1 MAMDWSSFDRRVPE
15 WFLDAKFGIFIHWGA
30 YSVPAWAEPIG
41 ELGTID
47 GPTWF
52 AHNPY
57 AEWYFNT
64 IRIEGSPAKKHHQ
77 EVYGGADYDDFLDSW
92 KAEQFDATSWA
103 KVFVEAGAKYV
114 IPVTKHHDGIAL
126 WDAPGTGTRN
136 TVHRGPRRDLVG
148 EIAQAVR
155 AEGLKF
161 GTYYSGGLDW
171 SVTNLPPHTQFEEG
185 GGDRPMDAS
194 YSMYAFSHC
203 IDLINRYS
211 PDILWNDINWPDFS
225 KSSGPDVNYSL
236 AALFDT
242 YYQAVPDGLVN
253 DRWGV
258 PHHDYITS
266 EYQMNVEHE
275 NRGLFENN
283 RGIGFSFG
291 YNRNEGIEHYMSV
304 EHVVSHLVDVV
315 SRGGNFL
322 LNVGPMAN
330 GLLPD
335 IQTHILGGVAQWM
348 AVAAEALHG
357 SRVATR
363 GRPIGSRPEGET
375 PWVRFTEK
383 NDTVYL
389 FIKADGPVRCELPES
404 WVDDDSS
411 RILGGGSVELE
422 RAGDHVTL
430 RLAAPTG
437 GRPAVVAIRRR

>member
-1 MAMDWSSFDRRVPE
+1 MDWTIFSRPVPD

-64 IRIEGSPAKKHHQ
+64 IRIEGSPAAKHHQ
-77 EVYGGADYDDFLDSW
+77 EVYGGADYDDFLNAW
-92 KAEQFDATSWA
+92 RAEQFDATSWA
-103 KVFVEAGAKYV
+103 RLFASVGAKYV

-136 TVHRGPRRDLVG
+136 TVHRGPKRDLIG

-171 SVTNLPPHTQFEEG
+171 SVTNLPPHTEFEEVDG
-185 GGDRPMDAS
+185 NRPVDAS
-194 YSMYAFSHC
+194 YSMYAFAHC
-203 IDLINRYS
+203 VDLIERYA

-225 KSSGPDVNYSL
+225 KQGGPEVDYSL
-236 AALFDT
+236 AALFDR
-242 YYQAVPDGLVN
+242 YYRAVPHGLVN

-258 PHHDYITS
+258 SHHDYITS

-275 NRGLFENN
+275 SRGLFENN

-291 YNRNEGIEHYMSV
+291 YNQTEGVEHHMSV

-330 GLLPD
+330 GLLPG
-335 IQTHILGGVAQWM
+335 IQTGILEGVAQWM
-348 AVAAEALHG
+348 AVAGEAIHG
-357 SRVATR
+357 SRVYAA
-363 GRPIGSRPEGET
+363 GRPVGSQPEGET
-375 PWVRFTEK
+375 PWVRFTERDD
-383 NDTVYL
+383 NVYL
-389 FIKADGPVRCELPES
+389 FVKGSGPIECELPAAQVKDES
-404 WVDDDSS
+404 MRV
-411 RILGGGSVELE
+411 LGGGSGELE
-422 RAGDHVTL
+422 RSGDRVIL
-430 RLAAPTG
+430 RL
-437 GRPAVVAIRRR
+437 PALENGVPVVVAFTRS